1 MNLLLCLLSFLATQ
15 DSLVIEHA
23 NLIPMDTE
31 RVLVDHA
38 VVIEDGVIRWVGRT
52 DGVQVPEGWPVI
64 DAAGAYLV
72 PGLTDAHVHVR
83 HEDELLLNLANGVT
97 TVMNLSGDPGLLAMR
112 ERIMRERIRSGEL
125 LGPRILTAGPTL
137 DGSPARNPS
146 FVPIGSAEQAFA
158 VVAAQKEAGYDFLKV
173 YDLITADNYF
183 AVVEAAGEHD
193 LTIVG
198 HIPKEF
204 GLEPT
209 LEGHRMIAHA
219 EEYYYTFF
227 EFQSDEARLSEAA
240 ALTAEAGVALCPNI
254 GFIHAII
261 DQAHDI
267 DRVLTRPEVRYVHP
281 DTLQDWLPEN
291 NRYVGRPAEWLAR
304 NERMYPFLVKLTKA
318 MHDAGVVLMSG
329 TDASVPG
336 GVPGFALHNELDE
349 LVAAGLSPYEALQS
363 ATSNPGSWMSE
374 HLGVPEVGQVAVG
387 HRADLV
393 LVDSNPLENV
403 AELRRPRAVIARG
416 RWLDGDELRRRLEA
430 LAASYQR

>member
-1 MNLLLCLLSFLATQ
+1 MKLILGLLSLLAPQ

-23 NLIPMDTE
+23 NVIPMDTE
-31 RVLVDHA
+31 RVLADHA
-38 VVIEDGVIRWVGRT
+38 VVIEDGVIRWVGPT
-52 DGVQVPEGWPVI
+52 DRVQVPEGRPVL
-64 DAAGAYLV
+64 DAAGAYLL

-97 TVMNLSGDPGLLAMR
+97 TVMNLSGDPGHLAL
-112 ERIMRERIRSGEL
+112 RERIRAGEL
-125 LGPRILTAGPTL
+125 LGPTILTAGPTL

-146 FVPIGSAEQAFA
+146 FVPIGNAEQAFA
-158 VVAAQKEAGYDFLKV
+158 AVAAQKAAGYDFLKV

-183 AVVEAAGEHD
+183 AVVEAASEHD

-227 EFQSDEARLSEAA
+227 ESRSDESRLSEAA
-240 ALTAEAGVALCPNI
+240 ALTAEADVALCPNI
-254 GFIHAII
+254 GFIHAIL

-267 DRVLTRPEVRYVHP
+267 DEVLARPEVRYVHP
-281 DTLQDWLPEN
+281 DTLQNWLPEN

-349 LVAAGLSPYEALQS
+349 LVAAGLSPYEAVQS

-374 HLGVPEVGQVAVG
+374 HLGAPELGQVAVG
-387 HRADLV
+387 YRADLV
-393 LVDSNPLENV
+393 LVDSNPLEDV
-403 AELRRPRAVIARG
+403 TQLRHPRVVIVRG
-416 RWLDGDELRRRLEA
+416 RRLDGDELRDRLEA
-430 LAASYQR
+430 LAASYRD